1 MENFWNSS
9 HPSCFSSD
17 ICAFLN
23 ARFSDVA
30 FYPEKLSRHATAV
43 GVFQKDDREVERFL
57 DGKVRES
64 YYFTLISPFAGE
76 DQKALDSAMWLL
88 DKCLCFCENASEIS
102 FGNSD
107 VTFLYFERT
116 KNPSKSFRTNMGDDF
131 YSAEIKLVVE
141 RQG

>member
-1 MENFWNSS
+1 MENFWSSS
-9 HPSCFSSD
+9 HPSSFSSD
-17 ICAFLN
+17 VCAFLD
-23 ARFSDVA
+23 RIFSDVA
-30 FYPEKLSRHATAV
+30 FYPEKLSRHASAV
-43 GVFQKDDREVERFL
+43 GVFQKDDRESKRFL

-76 DQKALDSAMWLL
+76 DRKALDSVVWLL
-88 DKCLCFCENASEIS
+88 NKCLYFCENASEFS
-102 FGNSD
+102 FGKSD

-131 YSAEIKLVVE
+131 YSAEMKLVVE